1 MEFASC
7 LIGMAGMRENQTKA
21 GLLALFS
28 LLALIPTLAMATPG
42 YADDSTEVPNFAD
55 KEKWIYV
62 EEGPL
67 IYPAP
72 WAQYEIGRVKK
83 YRHTDGLVVGFEE
96 FIFGTEK
103 PYWKR
108 WGIEHSRSTYH
119 ALRKKDSEGWAIG
132 PPGSYWQALA
142 VFDGTEIK
150 GMWFLL
156 FVPSREEA
164 FGRYFPISNYRLKG
178 SEQPE
183 KIEASPIRF
192 SW

>member
-1 MEFASC
+1 M
-7 LIGMAGMRENQTKA
+7 LIPMTGAFPMSKNRIRPGLSVCFSLAALTA
-21 GLLALFS
+21 LLATACPAYTDES
-28 LLALIPTLAMATPG
+28 
-42 YADDSTEVPNFAD
+42 SEVPNFAD

-83 YRHTDGLVVGFEE
+83 YRHSDGFVVGFEE

-108 WGIEHSRSTYH
+108 WGLEHSRSTYH
-119 ALRKKDSEGWAIG
+119 ALRKKDSEGWMIG

-156 FVPSREEA
+156 FLPSQEEA

-178 SEQPE
+178 TEQPE

-192 SW
+192 SR